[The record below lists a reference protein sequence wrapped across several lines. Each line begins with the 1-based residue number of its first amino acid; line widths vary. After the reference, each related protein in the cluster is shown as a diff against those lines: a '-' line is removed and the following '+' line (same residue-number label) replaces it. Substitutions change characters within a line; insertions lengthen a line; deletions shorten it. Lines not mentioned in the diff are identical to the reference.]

1 MVRKKIY
8 TNKEIKKITSDY
20 KKLLKEEGVEFSK
33 IYLFGSYAKSHPRD
47 WSDIDIAVVSKKFGK
62 NLFEEQ
68 LLIDRIADKVSYAIE
83 PHPFHPRDLK
93 DKWLSLASEIKKT
106 GIKIV

>member
-1 MVRKKIY
+1 MDIVY
-8 TNKEIKKITSDY
+8 
-20 KKLLKEEGVEFSK
+20 G
-33 IYLFGSYAKSHPRD
+33 RD
-47 WSDIDIAVVSKKFGK
+47 SFK
-62 NLFEEQ
+62 EQ

-93 DKWLSLASEIKKT
+93 DKWSSLASEIKKT

>member
-1 MVRKKIY
+1 MVRKKVY
-8 TNKEIKKITSDY
+8 TNKEIKKIIFEY
-20 KKLLKEEGVEFSK
+20 KKLLKKEGVEFNK
-33 IYLFGSYAKSHPRD
+33 IYLFGSYAKNHPRD
-47 WSDIDIAVVSKKFGK
+47 WSDIDVAVVSKKFGK
-62 NLFEEQ
+62 DSFKEQ

-93 DKWLSLASEIKKT
+93 DKWSSLASEIKKT

>member
-8 TNKEIKKITSDY
+8 TKKEVNKIIFEY
-20 KKLLKEEGVEFSK
+20 KKLLEKEGIDFNG
-33 IYLFGSYAKSHPRD
+33 IYLFGSYAKNQPRD
-47 WSDIDIAVVSKKFGK
+47 WSDIDVAVVSKKFGK
-62 NLFEEQ
+62 DSFQEQ
-68 LLIDRIADKVSYAIE
+68 LLIDRIADKVSFAIE

-93 DKWLSLASEIKKT
+93 DKWSSLAFEIKKT

>member
-8 TNKEIKKITSDY
+8 TSKEVREIIFEY
-20 KKLLKEEGVEFSK
+20 KKLLRKEDIDFDQ
-33 IYLFGSYAKSHPRD
+33 IYLFGSYAKNCPRD
-47 WSDIDIAVVSKKFGK
+47 WSDIDVAVVSKKFRG

-68 LLIDRIADKVSYAIE
+68 LLLDKVADKISYAIE

-93 DKWLSLASEIKKT
+93 DKWSSLAFEIREHSK
-106 GIKIV
+106 VL

>member
-8 TNKEIKKITSDY
+8 TNKEIKKIIFKY
-20 KKLLKEEGVEFSK
+20 KKLLKEEKVEFNK
-33 IYLFGSYAKSHPRD
+33 IYLFGSYAKNHQRD
-47 WSDIDIAVVSKKFGK
+47 WSDIDIAVVSKKFGR
-62 NLFEEQ
+62 NPFEEQ

-93 DKWLSLASEIKKT
+93 DKWSSLAFEIKEH
-106 GIKIV
+106 GMIL

>member
-8 TNKEIKKITSDY
+8 NNKEVEKIVLAY
-20 KKLLKEEGVEFSK
+20 KELLKEEEIKFDK
-33 IYLFGSYAKSHPRD
+33 IYLFGSYAKNNQRD

-62 NLFEEQ
+62 DIFNEQ
-68 LLIDRIADKVSYAIE
+68 IILDEIADKINYAIE

-93 DKWLSLASEIKKT
+93 DKWSSLAFEVKEYGK
-106 GIKIV
+106 VL